1 MISFLDI
8 VFVPLFFFLIIL
20 HIYNMMSASK
30 GYVLSFPGNHIF
42 IPGNIYIYNIIARS
56 VYGEKTAQ
64 TDDSF

>member
-20 HIYNMMSASK
+20 HIYNMMAISK
-30 GYVLSFPGNHIF
+30 GYALSSPGNHIF
-42 IPGNIYIYNIIARS
+42 IHQNIYIYNIIARS
-56 VYGEKTAQ
+56 AYGEKTAQ